1 MKIIQSNNYDVC
13 IGEKSLGHFNFSD
26 YSTSAILVDE
36 NTKKHC
42 LPLLLAEVSSL
53 SNSLIIEIKSGE
65 ENKNISTCSLIWEE
79 LSKHNFDRN
88 SLLINLGGGVIGDMG
103 GFSASTYKRG
113 IDFIQIPTTLL
124 AMADAS
130 VGGKLGIDFGVLKNQ
145 VGLFKN
151 PKSVLI
157 YPKFLKTLA
166 ENQLN
171 SGLAEIVKHALIAD
185 VNLWN
190 ELKETSFSDLNWQEI
205 IEKSVQLKNKII
217 LNDPFEKNARKQLNF
232 GHTFGHA
239 IESYYLE
246 KGTPILHGE
255 SVFLGIILEL
265 ELSNI
270 SRKEN
275 SEIKNFILS
284 NFALPHCPSKSGI
297 AKHLTNDK
305 KNQSKKINF
314 SLLSG
319 IGNCSIDNLFSID
332 EL

>member
-1 MKIIQSNNYDVC
+1 MKIIRSDNYDVY
-13 IGEKSLGHFNFSD
+13 IGDKSLVHFNFLD
-26 YSTSAILVDE
+26 YSTLAILIDE

-42 LPLLLAEVSSL
+42 LPLLLAQLPSL
-53 SNSLIIEIKSGE
+53 SNSLIIEIQSGE
-65 ENKNISTCSLIWEE
+65 ENKNLSSCSLIWEE

-103 GFSASTYKRG
+103 GFAASTYKRG

-130 VGGKLGIDFGVLKNQ
+130 VGGKLGIDFNGLKNQ
-145 VGLFKN
+145 VGLFRN
-151 PKSVLI
+151 QKSVLI
-157 YPKFLKTLA
+157 YPKFLETLE

-171 SGLAEIVKHALIAD
+171 SGFAEIVKHALIAD

-190 ELKETSFSDLNWQEI
+190 QLKETSFADIDWQEI
-205 IEKSVQLKNKII
+205 IARSVQLKNKII
-217 LNDPFEKNARKQLNF
+217 LEDPLEKNTRKQLNF

-246 KGTPILHGE
+246 KRTPILHGE
-255 SVFLGIILEL
+255 AVFLGVILEL

-270 SRKEN
+270 TRQEK

-284 NFALPHCPSKSGI
+284 NFALPHCPSKSEI
-297 AKHLTNDK
+297 VKYLTNDK
-305 KNQSKKINF
+305 KNLSGKINF
-314 SLLSG
+314 SLLRG